1 MKELKAKT
9 AGWAFLSEP
18 EARWLAVEC
27 LLIATRFNHDFN
39 KVYLGALSDEL
50 LTWQRLNGGS
60 LNIVERA
67 GYQAMAVAADEFRI
81 SYRASREKWSD
92 IHNNDLVPLGRVLE
106 QMAIGSSKQ
115 QAIAQIVKSWRI
127 FRSDL
132 AKSRKEKL
140 LPEKCAENW
149 PFRYKGLSSE
159 TFALRFK
166 QYKNVLP
173 YVHIYYRNRDYN
185 AWADFIPAEQ
195 TPVIPPDDFDTWNT
209 YFWKQLIDTRRI
221 RLRKPSEPVRLIF
234 Q

>member
-1 MKELKAKT
+1 MMELKAKT

-27 LLIATRFNHDFN
+27 LLIATRFNHDF
-39 KVYLGALSDEL
+39 K
-50 LTWQRLNGGS
+50 
-60 LNIVERA
+60 
-67 GYQAMAVAADEFRI
+67 
-81 SYRASREKWSD
+81 
-92 IHNNDLVPLGRVLE
+92 NDLIPLGRALE
-106 QMAIGSSKQ
+106 KMAIGSSKQ
-115 QAIAQIVKSWRI
+115 QAIAQTVKSWRI

-140 LPEKCAENW
+140 LPEKFAENW
-149 PFRYKGLSSE
+149 PFRYTGLSSE
-159 TFALRFK
+159 TFGLRFK

-195 TPVIPPDDFDTWNT
+195 TPVIHPDDFDTWNT

-221 RLRKPSEPVRLIF
+221 RLRKPSEPVRLLF